1 MMSRKIVVIGASTG
15 IGNALVHVA
24 AKKKDCKIIAFAR
37 NTELME
43 ESFRS
48 LSNVT
53 CHYLDLENIN
63 TDEFT
68 SKLNQFGPI
77 DILINNAGFLV
88 NKPFEELF
96 KNDLIK
102 SFQVNTIGI
111 MEVTRLSIPYLN
123 KINSH
128 IVNISSMGGF
138 QGSAKFP
145 GLTAYSSAKAAL
157 CAFTEVFAEE
167 YKDSTIKMNCLCLGA
182 VQTKMLEKAFP
193 GFKAELSP
201 VEMGSFIFDFACK
214 QARFLNRKIIP
225 VSLSTP

>member
-24 AKKKDCKIIAFAR
+24 AKEKDCKIIAFAR

-43 ESFRS
+43 ESFKS
-48 LSNVT
+48 LSNVS

-214 QARFLNRKIIP
+214 QARFLNGKIIP

>member
-1 MMSRKIVVIGASTG
+1 MMSKRIVVIGASTG

-24 AKKKDCKIIAFAR
+24 AKESDCKVIAFAR
-37 NTELME
+37 NTDLMKQ
-43 ESFRS
+43 SFKS
-48 LSNVT
+48 LSNVSY
-53 CHYLDLENIN
+53 HHLDLEDIN
-63 TDEFT
+63 ANDF
-68 SKLNQFGPI
+68 SQVLDQFGPV

-88 NKPFEELF
+88 NKPF
-96 KNDLIK
+96 KDLIKDDLMK

-111 MEVTRLSIPYLN
+111 MEITKFSIPYLN
-123 KINSH
+123 KTNSH

-167 YKDSTIKMNCLCLGA
+167 YKDSSIKMNCLCLGA

-193 GFKAELSP
+193 GFKAEISP
-201 VEMGSFIFDFACK
+201 KEMGSYIFDFARK
-214 QARFLNRKIIP
+214 QGRFLNGKIIP

>member
-1 MMSRKIVVIGASTG
+1 MSRKIVVIGASTG

-24 AKKKDCKIIAFAR
+24 AKEKDYRIIAFAR

-96 KNDLIK
+96 KNDFIK

-193 GFKAELSP
+193 GFKAEISP
-201 VEMGSFIFDFACK
+201 EEMGSFIFDFACK
-214 QARFLNRKIIP
+214 QARFLNGKIIP

>member
-1 MMSRKIVVIGASTG
+1 MMSRHIVVIGASTG

-24 AKKKDCKIIAFAR
+24 AKENDCKISAFAR

-43 ESFRS
+43 ESFKS

-53 CHYLDLENIN
+53 SHYLDLENIN
-63 TDEFT
+63 PDEFT
-68 SKLNQFGPI
+68 SKLNQSGPI
-77 DILINNAGFLV
+77 DVLVNNAGYLV
-88 NKPFEELF
+88 NKPFEELI

-102 SFQVNTIGI
+102 SFQVNIIGI

-157 CAFTEVFAEE
+157 CGFTEVFAEE
-167 YKDSTIKMNCLCLGA
+167 YKDTTIKMNCLCLGA

-193 GFKAELSP
+193 GFKAQISP
-201 VEMGSFIFDFACK
+201 EEMGSFIFDFACK
-214 QARFLNRKIIP
+214 QGRFLNGKIIP

>member
-1 MMSRKIVVIGASTG
+1 M
-15 IGNALVHVA
+15 A

-214 QARFLNRKIIP
+214 QARFLNGKIIP

>member
-43 ESFRS
+43 ESFKS

-53 CHYLDLENIN
+53 SHYLDLENIN
-63 TDEFT
+63 PDEFT

-157 CAFTEVFAEE
+157 CAFTEVCAEE

-193 GFKAELSP
+193 GFKAEISP

-214 QARFLNRKIIP
+214 QARFLNGKIIP

>member
-1 MMSRKIVVIGASTG
+1 
-15 IGNALVHVA
+15 
-24 AKKKDCKIIAFAR
+24 
-37 NTELME
+37 ME
-43 ESFRS
+43 ESFKS
-48 LSNVT
+48 LSNVSFQ
-53 CHYLDLENIN
+53 YLDLENIN

-102 SFQVNTIGI
+102 SFKVNTIGI

-201 VEMGSFIFDFACK
+201 VEM
-214 QARFLNRKIIP
+214 
-225 VSLSTP
+225 

>member
-1 MMSRKIVVIGASTG
+1 MMSKRIVVIGASTG

-24 AKKKDCKIIAFAR
+24 AKENDCKVIAFAR
-37 NTELME
+37 NTDLMKQ
-43 ESFRS
+43 SFKS
-48 LSNVT
+48 LSNVSY
-53 CHYLDLENIN
+53 HHLDLEDIN
-63 TDEFT
+63 SNDF
-68 SKLNQFGPI
+68 SQVLDQFGHI

-88 NKPFEELF
+88 NKPF
-96 KNDLIK
+96 KDLCKDDLVK

-111 MEVTRLSIPYLN
+111 MEITKLSIPYLN
-123 KINSH
+123 KTNSH

-167 YKDSTIKMNCLCLGA
+167 YKDSSIKMNCLCLGA

-193 GFKAELSP
+193 GFKAEISP
-201 VEMGSFIFDFACK
+201 KEMGSYIFDFARK
-214 QARFLNRKIIP
+214 QGRFLNGKIIP